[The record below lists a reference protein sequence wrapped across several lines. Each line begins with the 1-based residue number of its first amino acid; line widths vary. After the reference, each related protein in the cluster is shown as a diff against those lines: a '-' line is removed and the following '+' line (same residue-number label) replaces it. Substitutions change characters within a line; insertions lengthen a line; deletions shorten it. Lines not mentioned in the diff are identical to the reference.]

1 MNIKIITSYK
11 PIREAILNAQDQQDD
26 PLTAATEEFIRQHEL
41 GHYAQRS
48 VINIHAHWSTH
59 STGEHFITDIIV
71 RISDALPDFEAIE
84 DAIADWDWE
93 TRGFEFDF
101 NSDNIKIERFVDP
114 DRGRSKSTVQW
125 ENT

>member
-1 MNIKIITSYK
+1 MTTQKITIKITTSYN
-11 PIREAILNAQDQQDD
+11 PIRDALVRGSD
-26 PLTAATEEFIRQHEL
+26 FS
-41 GHYAQRS
+41 G
-48 VINIHAHWSTH
+48 IHVDAHWSH
-59 STGEHFITDIIV
+59 DPDGADNEYFITDIIV

-101 NSDNIKIERFVDP
+101 NSDTIEIERFVDP

>member
-1 MNIKIITSYK
+1 MNIKITTSYK
-11 PIREAILNAQDQQDD
+11 PIRDAIVTGSSDDEATPAVKGIHVHALWS
-26 PLTAATEEFIRQHEL
+26 
-41 GHYAQRS
+41 GSRS
-48 VINIHAHWSTH
+48 GVGAY
-59 STGEHFITDIIV
+59 EYFITDILVYIA
-71 RISDALPDFEAIE
+71 DALPDFEAIE

-101 NSDNIKIERFVDP
+101 NSDTIEIERFVDP